1 VLRFTTSRLA
11 AGLFTLLGVSVLVFL
26 SLHLAPGDPAAIIA
40 GPQAGEGEIRVIRQ
54 QFRLD
59 DPLPIQYLNWAGRV
73 LRGDFGVSYRG
84 NRLVGPDLR
93 SAFPVSLNLALAGL
107 ALAVVVGVPA
117 GVLAAV
123 RRKGFT
129 DVVVMSLAV
138 AGVSIPTFWI
148 ALLLIL
154 LFSLQLRWLPSA
166 GWGTWQH
173 AVLPVFCISLS
184 SLALLARLTRS
195 AMVEVLMEDYVRTA
209 RAKGLP
215 ELRVRYGHA
224 LRNTLLPIVTIVG
237 LRFGALAGGAAIIE
251 TIFAVPGLGRLIV
264 TAVASRDFPVV
275 QGGVLLIAAV
285 ITVVNLGVDLV
296 YVVLD
301 PRIRYQ

>member
-1 VLRFTTSRLA
+1 VLRFTAGRLA
-11 AGLFTLLGVSVLVFL
+11 TGLLTLLGVSVLVFL

-40 GPQAGEGEIRVIRQ
+40 GPQAGEDELRLIRQ

-59 DPLPIQYLNWAGRV
+59 DPVPIQYLNWAGRV

-84 NRLVGPDLR
+84 NRPVGPDLR
-93 SAFPVSLNLALAGL
+93 TAFPVSLQLALAGL
-107 ALAVVVGVPA
+107 AFAVVIGVPA

-123 RRKGFT
+123 RRDGFA
-129 DVVVMSLAV
+129 DAAVMSLAV
-138 AGVSIPTFWI
+138 AGVSLPTFWI

-154 LFSLQLRWLPSA
+154 FFAVELRWLPSA
-166 GWGTWQH
+166 GWGTLSH

-209 RAKGLP
+209 RAKGLA
-215 ELRVRYGHA
+215 EASVRYTHA

-251 TIFAVPGLGRLIV
+251 TIFAIPGLGRLIV
-264 TAVASRDFPVV
+264 ASVASRDFPVV
-275 QGGVLLIAAV
+275 QGGVLLIAGV
-285 ITVVNLGVDLV
+285 ITAVNLGVDLI
-296 YVVLD
+296 YVILD
-301 PRIRYQ
+301 PRIRYD